1 MCYGLFLYFFI
12 IIKILYIAPSPVTG
26 FRVFYPV
33 IVWEPP
39 ADSGMI
45 TNYEVTFSRGGQS
58 NTLTSV
64 LPYFVIQSGN
74 VPGESG
80 NFTMQVS
87 MDVTIPAC
95 N

>member
-1 MCYGLFLYFFI
+1 M
-12 IIKILYIAPSPVTG
+12 
-26 FRVFYPV
+26 

-45 TNYEVTFSRGGQS
+45 TSYEVTFSRGGQS
-58 NTLTSV
+58 KSLTSV
-64 LPYFVIQSGN
+64 LPHFVIQSGN

-80 NFTMQVS
+80 NFTVQVS
-87 MDVTIPAC
+87 MDVIIADC